1 MSETNESGS
10 TVNEYLTTIRND
22 NGPGIVRPLFEENI
36 KFEFWGQCI
45 EELKEN
51 MLYEKE
57 NEDPHEH
64 ISNITRII
72 DLFHSPGIARNQE
85 LLEKAFLEE
94 YCPPLKIIKQ
104 IESIRNFKQKLNE
117 PLHYSWERFTNSLF
131 DYPEHKLNKH
141 EKLQIFYQGL
151 DKETRRK
158 VDFKGPIPR
167 MTPTNG
173 MEVIKELSAHSISWY
188 EEGNVK
194 TEDKAFQVVLNQIN
208 KFKNNI
214 NNITEEVRMA
224 QHKYETPMEG
234 RFSNLKETLNKF
246 IKESRI
252 RQKESE
258 SIV

>member
-1 MSETNESGS
+1 
-10 TVNEYLTTIRND
+10 
-22 NGPGIVRPLFEENI
+22 
-36 KFEFWGQCI
+36 
-45 EELKEN
+45 
-51 MLYEKE
+51 
-57 NEDPHEH
+57 
-64 ISNITRII
+64 
-72 DLFHSPGIARNQE
+72 
-85 LLEKAFLEE
+85 
-94 YCPPLKIIKQ
+94 
-104 IESIRNFKQKLNE
+104 
-117 PLHYSWERFTNSLF
+117 
-131 DYPEHKLNKH
+131 
-141 EKLQIFYQGL
+141 
-151 DKETRRK
+151 
-158 VDFKGPIPR
+158 

-258 SIV
+258 SIKITTTLSLFLGRLKKEKDKEQFKKFFENLQQLSINILFLEALEQMPKYAKFMKDLLARKGKTEEKSKITLNERCSAVLLNKIPIKEKDPGSFTILCIIEKMGIDKALVDLGANISLMPYSMYERLDLGELKTTRMCIELANKST